1 MKALLLLAL
10 LALAHESVAITFDL
24 PAVSKKC
31 LKEDVHKDI
40 LVVGEYELS
49 PSDDQ
54 IVDLEITDSR
64 DHPVYKKVEAL
75 KGKFAF
81 TSDDYDTFS
90 ICFTNRLRDQKT
102 ASRGLFR
109 EVTLGLKTG
118 VEARKYDEIARSE
131 KLKPLELE
139 LRKLEDLAES
149 VVADFAR
156 MKAREQEHRDT
167 NESTNERLLLFS
179 LISMGALLALA
190 IWQVLYLKRYFRQKK
205 LI

>member
-90 ICFTNRLRDQKT
+90 ICFTNRLRDRQ
-102 ASRGLFR
+102 SEGIISLRGRVCLTFC
-109 EVTLGLKTG
+109 
-118 VEARKYDEIARSE
+118 
-131 KLKPLELE
+131 
-139 LRKLEDLAES
+139 
-149 VVADFAR
+149 
-156 MKAREQEHRDT
+156 
-167 NESTNERLLLFS
+167 RL
-179 LISMGALLALA
+179 
-190 IWQVLYLKRYFRQKK
+190 QKK
-205 LI
+205 LLPEAFFARSRSV